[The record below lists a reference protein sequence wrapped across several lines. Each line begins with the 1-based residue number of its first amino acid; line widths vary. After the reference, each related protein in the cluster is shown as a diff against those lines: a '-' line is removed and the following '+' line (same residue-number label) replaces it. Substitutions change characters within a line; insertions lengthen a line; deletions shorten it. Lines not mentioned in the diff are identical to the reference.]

1 MRRRRPS
8 DETLVT
14 LRGKLEDL
22 PQRSADRL
30 HLLRGCADLHGVSVA
45 TVYRALREQFRPR
58 SLHRCDRGRPRKVP
72 EREMERFCELVA
84 AMKLRTTNHLPRQR
98 PRCEV
103 GHLSAGDGPNRG
115 GSAHPH
121 AARL

>member
-22 PQRSADRL
+22 APRSADRQ
-30 HLLRGCADLHGVSVA
+30 HLLQECAGLHGVSVA

-58 SLHRCDRGRPRKVP
+58 SLHRRGPWRHAEAAEFATLPDFLPHRDDRVSVVHILHSARDYEALLFP
-72 EREMERFCELVA
+72 E
-84 AMKLRTTNHLPRQR
+84 
-98 PRCEV
+98 
-103 GHLSAGDGPNRG
+103 G
-115 GSAHPH
+115 
-121 AARL
+121 